1 MAIIWLDTHLHT
13 PMYYFLG
20 QLSFLD
26 ICYSSV
32 TVPKMLKDSLLE
44 KKTISFE
51 GCITQIYF
59 FLSFGGTEC
68 VLLAAMAYDRD
79 EGIWLQMA
87 FTIRNKELRGSSC
100 EEDAIVLEKT
110 EDPALFRISNK
121 RSSEF
126 HLVKTNY
133 RGYLIVY
140 ARNIYPWQNEVPILF
155 LYGRSIFTK
164 LCTMT
169 LYRSLVRSLQLSE
182 EGLFRLRK
190 PWKCLNI
197 DNWGKKNPLS

>member
-1 MAIIWLDTHLHT
+1 MKAMLLV
-13 PMYYFLG
+13 LG
-20 QLSFLD
+20 S
-26 ICYSSV
+26 
-32 TVPKMLKDSLLE
+32 
-44 KKTISFE
+44 
-51 GCITQIYF
+51 
-59 FLSFGGTEC
+59 
-68 VLLAAMAYDRD
+68 VLLCMLQTQAAIPKQQNLNIRKVAGLWYTSTMASVSHNFRNDNR
-79 EGIWLQMA
+79 GKKIWINFLQP
-87 FTIRNKELRGSSC
+87 RRSGNLVLRTLTEKGSRC

-155 LYGRSIFTK
+155 LYGRSIYTK

-190 PWKCLNI
+190 PWKCLNTE
-197 DNWGKKNPLS
+197 D